1 MRLRSGTRSRKY
13 IPRMEP
19 PTLVIARYGAPS
31 GVSTRFAQVT
41 ARLFLALPTASIC
54 TERSIVLVV
63 HAFSFDA
70 GATFESTG

>member
-1 MRLRSGTRSRKY
+1 MR
-13 IPRMEP
+13 P

-31 GVSTRFAQVT
+31 GVSTRFSQVT
-41 ARLFLALPTASIC
+41 VSVFRALPTASIC
-54 TERSIVLVV
+54 TDRSIVRVV